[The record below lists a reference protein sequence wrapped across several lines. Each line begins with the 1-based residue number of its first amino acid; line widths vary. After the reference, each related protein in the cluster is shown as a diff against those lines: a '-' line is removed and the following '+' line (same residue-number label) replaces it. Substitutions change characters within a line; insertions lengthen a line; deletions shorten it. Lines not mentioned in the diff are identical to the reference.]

1 MSSRSVW
8 ALSFAVLV
16 GCSSNVHHQGYDTE
30 SPPDNPPDPA
40 GNNDSPPPAST
51 GGGETT
57 TPPPAVVDAGTEPP
71 PPDASAPPDAAKPP
85 RPAKR
90 TLNVIWQGQ
99 ENYYF
104 CGPGS
109 TRMAIS
115 TRDTTPPSQDTLG
128 SYMGTT
134 TAGTDHIGLVVGAL
148 NHFLSTS
155 KYKRTDLPDPPS
167 AAQRSTLKTAILT
180 TIGDEGYA
188 MVANVISGWRPPG
201 YPSGTIYHYIA
212 IVGYDQNGDSV
223 EIADPAGAGA
233 GGSTWTA
240 VPKTYWITTE
250 DLGTWIGGK
259 GYASF

>member
-1 MSSRSVW
+1 MSSQSLW
-8 ALSFAVLV
+8 ALSIAAVLV
-16 GCSSNVHHQGYDTE
+16 GCSANGHSGYD
-30 SPPDNPPDPA
+30 PAPDGQPVPA
-40 GNNDSPPPAST
+40 GNDEAPPPPGPT
-51 GGGETT
+51 GGDPTTT
-57 TPPPAVVDAGTEPP
+57 TPPPPDVVDSGSEPA
-71 PPDASAPPDAAKPP
+71 DASAPDASKPP
-85 RPAKR
+85 RPVKR
-90 TLNVIWQGQ
+90 TLNVQWQGQ

-115 TRDTTPPSQDTLG
+115 TRDSTPPSQDALG

-148 NHFLSTS
+148 NHFLATS

-167 AAQRSTLKTAILT
+167 AVERAALKTAILT
-180 TIGDEGYA
+180 TIGDDGFP

-201 YPSGTIYHYIA
+201 YPSGTIYHYVA
-212 IVGYDQNGDSV
+212 IVGYDNGGDSAL
-223 EIADPAGAGA
+223 IADPAGAGA

-240 VPKTYWITTE
+240 VPKTYWISTE